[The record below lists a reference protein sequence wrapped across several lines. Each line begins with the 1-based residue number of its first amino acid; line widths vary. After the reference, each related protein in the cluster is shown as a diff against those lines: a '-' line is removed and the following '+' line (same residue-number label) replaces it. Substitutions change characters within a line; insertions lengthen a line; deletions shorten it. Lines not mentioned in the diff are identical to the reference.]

1 MYVCIY
7 IYKYIYVSIY
17 IYVHIYIYVYIYM
30 IYICILLKTTI
41 NIYIYISKWKHIIFI
56 GKFKW
61 APGQETIMA
70 FFFLKPSLPRR
81 LDGYCVSGVITTIH
95 GTYVLEQH
103 TKVYLLTNFIY
114 NQKKM

>member
-1 MYVCIY
+1 
-7 IYKYIYVSIY
+7 
-17 IYVHIYIYVYIYM
+17 
-30 IYICILLKTTI
+30 
-41 NIYIYISKWKHIIFI
+41 
-56 GKFKW
+56 
-61 APGQETIMA
+61 MA

-114 NQKKM
+114 NPKKCKVAKIEGYTNQLPYQVHYTSNQTNYSPQKQPAIIVGLPHDYGWSLCPPCHIPRCASL